1 MSNLNYSCNKNM
13 VLVSVMSMPGKH
25 ELLIQ

>member
-1 MSNLNYSCNKNM
+1 MSNLNYSRISMKR
-13 VLVSVMSMPGKH
+13 LVSAMYTPNKH